1 MTIERLISIQNVGR
15 FFDSKAR
22 GDVTF
27 RRCNLLFAENGRG
40 KTTLCSILRSLQ
52 SGDPAY
58 VIGRRTLG
66 SRGDPSIQI
75 RLANDNATFS
85 EGGWSRDCPNI
96 AIFDGI
102 FVSENVFAGDAVDTA
117 QRRNLYRIIVG
128 SEGVGMAHRLGEID
142 SEITA
147 KNTEIRNAR
156 NDVERRI
163 PAGVQFES
171 FLALEAD
178 PAIEAKISAKQRE
191 LIAAEQTA
199 RIQERP
205 SLQKLALPSLPEE
218 LESRL
223 AQSIEGL
230 SHDVEQR
237 MAEHIRQHNMD
248 ESWISD
254 GRNYETETCP
264 YCAQDLTGSPIVSIY
279 KSYFSQEYDTLKAQ
293 VNDLLRQVRTTFG
306 DRPLGEIGRII
317 ERNEDGVEF
326 WKQYCEIEAPSL
338 AALDTFLSA
347 AERLR
352 DAALSLLESKA
363 AAPLEVIELNE
374 AFLGAC
380 RDYEALGT
388 DLAIYND
395 AVDTANGQINVQK
408 EQAQAADR
416 AALHA
421 ELNLLAARR
430 VRHDD
435 ETAPLVQ
442 SYKDRVDEKTSLED
456 EKTDIRERLDN
467 YTAEVIGSY
476 EQRINWYLDRFN
488 AGFRIGGTAHSYRGR
503 IASTTYQIVINEVPV
518 DLGDPQTPLD
528 QPSFKN
534 TLSAGD
540 RSTLALAF
548 FLAQLER
555 EPNPEQKVV
564 VLDDPFTSQDSFRRN
579 HTAQCIKSC
588 TRMYAQVI
596 VLSHDAGFLQLIWEK
611 LDQSDRK
618 ALQLVRVGE
627 NNTCIREFDIEDAL
641 QPRHLSSVRI
651 LQDYYSLNEGAPL
664 NVIQQMRPVLEGH
677 CRRICPGQFEN
688 RSLGEIV
695 GEVRSANEE
704 HVLAPIVDDLEE
716 INEYS
721 RRYHHGENSR
731 SSEEPIDEAEL
742 GGYVRLTL
750 RQVGALAA

>member
-178 PAIEAKISAKQRE
+178 PEIEAKISAKQRE

-338 AALDTFLSA
+338 AAPDTFLSA

-363 AAPLEVIELNE
+363 AAPLEVIEVNE
-374 AFLGAC
+374 AFLGAR

-456 EKTDIRERLDN
+456 EKTNIRERLDN